1 MADSTGTPGRRKLR
15 KRRFTGPDG
24 RPGAQA
30 GNPQHATESRPAEP
44 STDPQ
49 SGQAADPSSSTTQWW
64 TIPPRD
70 HRPIERTTAA
80 LPWVDDNPQNN
91 ALIVDRLKR
100 NGIRVDLARTTDE
113 ALTLLDKR
121 RTYGAIVS
129 DWGRTEKGTRISN
142 AGRRFAE
149 SARERGIDAPIIIY
163 TSMFGPA
170 DTRREEALQAG
181 ATFVTGSTTQLL
193 GELTT
198 LGLLPA

>member
-1 MADSTGTPGRRKLR
+1 MVDNPAPGPPPDRTHHGRAPVGRR
-15 KRRFTGPDG
+15 
-24 RPGAQA
+24 Q
-30 GNPQHATESRPAEP
+30 PAEQCP
-44 STDPQ
+44 HRRPLE
-49 SGQAADPSSSTTQWW
+49 TQ
-64 TIPPRD
+64 
-70 HRPIERTTAA
+70 
-80 LPWVDDNPQNN
+80 
-91 ALIVDRLKR
+91 R
-100 NGIRVDLARTTDE
+100 NSRRLARTTDE